1 MSNHVTEWLN
11 AYLDDELKNGRLD
24 QVEKHLAECEECQAE
39 LESLQN
45 VSSLLR
51 EVPAPEFISSERFA
65 SQVSLRLPHEQP
77 RATKRKAQEMGW
89 WMIPVSLLMLWF
101 FIGTVEVV
109 GDVIS
114 TADRLGILSLGD
126 TPTWLATGSSS
137 GAVWSGTLGEFGLLS
152 GDSLQWAE
160 LTESFTR
167 NNLPQIVLQVAIALL
182 YLSWIA
188 IWWAR
193 QTRREHGQLLEG

>member
-11 AYLDDELKNGRLD
+11 AYLDDELKNGKLH
-24 QVEKHLAECEECQAE
+24 QVEKHLAECVECQAE

-45 VSSLLR
+45 VSSLLH

-77 RATKRKAQEMGW
+77 KATKRKAQEMGW
-89 WMIPVSLLMLWF
+89 WMIPVSLLLLWVL
-101 FIGTVEVV
+101 IGTSEAVGNVV
-109 GDVIS
+109 S
-114 TADRLGILSLGD
+114 TADRLGILSLGN
-126 TPTWLATGSSS
+126 TPAWLAAGSSS
-137 GAVWSGTLGEFGLLS
+137 GAVWSGRLGDFGLLS

-160 LTESFTR
+160 LAESFTR
-167 NNLPQIVLQVAIALL
+167 NKLPQIVLQVTIALL

-193 QTRREHGQLLEG
+193 QKHREHGQLLEG

>member
-45 VSSLLR
+45 VSSLLH

-77 RATKRKAQEMGW
+77 KATKRKAQEMGW
-89 WMIPVSLLMLWF
+89 WMIPVSLLMLWV
-101 FIGTVEVV
+101 FIGTFEVV

-114 TADRLGILSLGD
+114 TADRLGLLNGA
-126 TPTWLATGSSS
+126 PTWAAIGSSD
-137 GAVWSGTLGEFGLLS
+137 GAVWSGRLGDFGLLS

-167 NNLPQIVLQVAIALL
+167 NKLPQIILQAAIALL

-188 IWWAR
+188 IWWTR
-193 QTRREHGQLLEG
+193 QRHREHGQLLEG

>member
-11 AYLDDELKNGRLD
+11 AYLDDELKNGRLH
-24 QVEKHLAECEECQAE
+24 QVEKHLEECAECQAE

-45 VSSLLR
+45 VSSLLH

-89 WMIPVSLLMLWF
+89 WMIPVSLLMLWV
-101 FIGTVEVV
+101 FIGTFEVI

-114 TADRLGILSLGD
+114 TADRLGLLNGA
-126 TPTWLATGSSS
+126 PTWAAIGSSD
-137 GAVWSGTLGEFGLLS
+137 GAVWSGRLGDFGLLS

-167 NNLPQIVLQVAIALL
+167 NKLPQIILQAAIALL

-188 IWWAR
+188 IWWTQQR
-193 QTRREHGQLLEG
+193 HREHGQLLEG

>member
-45 VSSLLR
+45 VSSLLH

-89 WMIPVSLLMLWF
+89 WMIPVSLLMLWVL
-101 FIGTVEVV
+101 IGTSEVV
-109 GDVIS
+109 SNVIS
-114 TADRLGILSLGD
+114 TADRLGLLTLGD
-126 TPTWLATGSSS
+126 TPTWLVTVLPSETA
-137 GAVWSGTLGEFGLLS
+137 WSGTLGEFGLLS

-167 NNLPQIVLQVAIALL
+167 NKLPQIVLQAAIALL

-193 QTRREHGQLLEG
+193 QKSQEHGQLLEG

>member
-24 QVEKHLAECEECQAE
+24 QVEKHLAECAECQAE

-45 VSSLLR
+45 VSSLLH

-77 RATKRKAQEMGW
+77 KATKRKAQEMGW
-89 WMIPVSLLMLWF
+89 WMIPVSLLLLWVL
-101 FIGTVEVV
+101 IGTSEVV
-109 GDVIS
+109 SGVVS
-114 TADRLGILSLGD
+114 TANKLGILSLGD
-126 TPTWLATGSSS
+126 APAWLAADSSTET
-137 GAVWSGTLGEFGLLS
+137 AWSGTLGEFGLLS

-160 LTESFTR
+160 LTESFMR
-167 NNLPQIVLQVAIALL
+167 DNLPQIVWQSAIALL

-193 QTRREHGQLLEG
+193 QKPREHGQLLEG

>member
-11 AYLDDELKNGRLD
+11 AYLDGELKNGKLH
-24 QVEKHLAECEECQAE
+24 QVEKHLVECAECQAE

-45 VSSLLR
+45 VSSLLH

-65 SQVSLRLPHEQP
+65 SQVSLRLPHEKP
-77 RATKRKAQEMGW
+77 RAAKHKAQEMGW
-89 WMIPVSLLMLWF
+89 WMIPVSLLLLWVLL
-101 FIGTVEVV
+101 GTSEVV
-109 GDVIS
+109 GNVIS

-126 TPTWLATGSSS
+126 TPAWLAAGSSS
-137 GAVWSGTLGEFGLLS
+137 ETAWSGTLGEFGLLS
-152 GDSLQWAE
+152 GDSLRWAE

-167 NNLPQIVLQVAIALL
+167 NKLPQIIWQAAIALL

-193 QTRREHGQLLEG
+193 QKPREHGQLLEG

>member
-24 QVEKHLAECEECQAE
+24 QVEKHLAECEQCQAE

-45 VSSLLR
+45 VSSLLH

-65 SQVSLRLPHEQP
+65 SQVSLRLPHAQP

-89 WMIPVSLLMLWF
+89 WMIPVSLLMLWVL
-101 FIGTVEVV
+101 IGTSEVV
-109 GDVIS
+109 SGMVS
-114 TADRLGILSLGD
+114 TAGRFGLLNG
-126 TPTWLATGSSS
+126 TPSWAAIGSSD
-137 GAVWSGTLGEFGLLS
+137 GAIWSGTLGDFGLLS

-167 NNLPQIVLQVAIALL
+167 NKLPQIIWQVAIALL

-193 QTRREHGQLLEG
+193 QKPREHGKLFEG

>member
-24 QVEKHLAECEECQAE
+24 QVEKHLAECEQCQAE

-45 VSSLLR
+45 VSSLLH

-77 RATKRKAQEMGW
+77 KATKRKAQEMGW
-89 WMIPVSLLMLWF
+89 WMIPVSLLMLWV
-101 FIGTVEVV
+101 FIGTFEVV

-114 TADRLGILSLGD
+114 TADRLGLLNGA
-126 TPTWLATGSSS
+126 PTWAAIGSSD
-137 GAVWSGTLGEFGLLS
+137 GAVWSGRLGDFGLLS

-167 NNLPQIVLQVAIALL
+167 NKLPQIILQAAIALL

-188 IWWAR
+188 IWWTR
-193 QTRREHGQLLEG
+193 QRHREHGQLLEG

>member
-45 VSSLLR
+45 VSSLLH

-89 WMIPVSLLMLWF
+89 WMIPVSLLMLWV
-101 FIGTVEVV
+101 FIGTFEVI

-114 TADRLGILSLGD
+114 TADRLGLLNGA
-126 TPTWLATGSSS
+126 PTWAAIGSSD
-137 GAVWSGTLGEFGLLS
+137 GAVWSGRLGDFGLLS

-167 NNLPQIVLQVAIALL
+167 NKLPQIILQAAIALL

-193 QTRREHGQLLEG
+193 QKPREHGQLLEG

>member
-11 AYLDDELKNGRLD
+11 AYLDGELKNGKLH
-24 QVEKHLAECEECQAE
+24 QVEKHLVECAECQAE

-45 VSSLLR
+45 VSSLLH
-51 EVPAPEFISSERFA
+51 EVPAPEFLSSERLA
-65 SQVSLRLPHEQP
+65 SQVSLRLPHEKP
-77 RATKRKAQEMGW
+77 RAAKYKAQEMGW
-89 WMIPVSLLMLWF
+89 WMIPVSLLLLWVLL
-101 FIGTVEVV
+101 GTSEVV
-109 GDVIS
+109 GNVIS

-126 TPTWLATGSSS
+126 TPAWLATGLS
-137 GAVWSGTLGEFGLLS
+137 GETAWSGTLGEFGLLR
-152 GDSLQWAE
+152 GDSLRWAE

-167 NNLPQIVLQVAIALL
+167 NKLPQIIWQAAIALL

-193 QTRREHGQLLEG
+193 QKPREHGQLLEG

>member
-11 AYLDDELKNGRLD
+11 AYLDDELRNGKLH

-45 VSSLLR
+45 VSSLLH

-65 SQVSLRLPHEQP
+65 SQVNLRLPHEQP

-89 WMIPVSLLMLWF
+89 WMIPVSLLLLWVF
-101 FIGTVEVV
+101 LGTSEVV
-109 GDVIS
+109 GEVVS
-114 TADRLGILSLGD
+114 TAGRLGLLNGAPAWVVI
-126 TPTWLATGSSS
+126 GSSS
-137 GAVWSGTLGEFGLLS
+137 GAVWSGRLGEFGLLN
-152 GDSLQWAE
+152 GNSLQWAE

-167 NNLPQIVLQVAIALL
+167 NRLPQIVLQVAIALL

-193 QTRREHGQLLEG
+193 QKRREHGQLLEG

>member
-11 AYLDDELKNGRLD
+11 AYLDDELKNGRLH
-24 QVEKHLAECEECQAE
+24 QVEKHLAECTECQAE

-45 VSSLLR
+45 VSSLLH

-89 WMIPVSLLMLWF
+89 WMIPVSLLLLWVL
-101 FIGTVEVV
+101 IGTSEVV
-109 GDVIS
+109 SGVVS

-137 GAVWSGTLGEFGLLS
+137 GAFWSGTLGEFGLLS

-167 NNLPQIVLQVAIALL
+167 NRLPQIVWQVAIALL

-193 QTRREHGQLLEG
+193 RMRREHGQLLEG

>member
-45 VSSLLR
+45 LSSLLH

-89 WMIPVSLLMLWF
+89 WMIPVSLLLLWVL
-101 FIGTVEVV
+101 IGTSEVV
-109 GDVIS
+109 SEVIS
-114 TADRLGILSLGD
+114 TADRFGLLTLGE
-126 TPTWLATGSSS
+126 TPAWLAADSSTGTL
-137 GAVWSGTLGEFGLLS
+137 WSGTLEEFGLLS
-152 GDSLQWAE
+152 GNSLQWAE

-167 NNLPQIVLQVAIALL
+167 NKLPQIVLQVAIALL

-193 QTRREHGQLLEG
+193 QKRREHGQLLEG

>member
-11 AYLDDELKNGRLD
+11 AYLDDELKNGRLH
-24 QVEKHLAECEECQAE
+24 QVEKHLAECAECQAE

-45 VSSLLR
+45 VSSLLH
-51 EVPAPEFISSERFA
+51 EAPAPEFISSERFA

-77 RATKRKAQEMGW
+77 RATKRKAQEIGW
-89 WMIPVSLLMLWF
+89 WMIPVSLLLLWVL
-101 FIGTVEVV
+101 IGTSDVV
-109 GDVIS
+109 GHVVS
-114 TADRLGILSLGD
+114 VADRIGLLSLSSA
-126 TPTWLATGSSS
+126 PAWVAPGSSS
-137 GAVWSGTLGEFGLLS
+137 GGFWSGTLGEFGLLS

-167 NNLPQIVLQVAIALL
+167 NRLPQIVWQVAIALL

-193 QTRREHGQLLEG
+193 QKPREHGQLLEG

>member
-11 AYLDDELKNGRLD
+11 AYLDDELKNGRLH

-45 VSSLLR
+45 VSSLLH

-77 RATKRKAQEMGW
+77 RATKRKAQEAGW
-89 WMIPVSLLMLWF
+89 WMIPVSLLLLWVF
-101 FIGTVEVV
+101 LGTSEVV
-109 GDVIS
+109 GGMVL
-114 TADRLGILSLGD
+114 TADRFGLLNGV
-126 TPTWLATGSSS
+126 PTWVAINSSS
-137 GAVWSGTLGEFGLLS
+137 GAVWSGRLGEFGLLS

-167 NNLPQIVLQVAIALL
+167 NRLPQIVLQVAIALL

-193 QTRREHGQLLEG
+193 QKRREHGQLLEG